1 MKDVKLPKPQLTRQH
16 FHELL
21 EESQQKGT
29 EQMGFSNRL
38 IQRLEMVILDP
49 MGRMDVEIAQ
59 DVTGINVKAVVPLEV
74 LPSMSGL
81 ETELQVA
88 LEQKGLDLNSFELYE
103 REESTNDQGGT
114 DASLDEA
121 ALDEMGEGE
130 KILSG
135 GMLFNRRV

>member
-1 MKDVKLPKPQLTRQH
+1 
-16 FHELL
+16 
-21 EESQQKGT
+21 
-29 EQMGFSNRL
+29 MGFSSKL

-103 REESTNDQGGT
+103 REESTNDQGRT